1 MLDSQCRKNNP
12 REEMAWYTDNISVI
26 LQEIHVSSNNSL
38 KVHTTGFLQRRVS
51 GVEILS
57 VDMLHVIGK

>member
-26 LQEIHVSSNNSL
+26 LQKNEKSRAKLPTKTIGQSIHFVSNM
-38 KVHTTGFLQRRVS
+38 R
-51 GVEILS
+51 
-57 VDMLHVIGK
+57 